1 MAYYMLQVAYT
12 SKAWG
17 SQVKDPQSVMERT
30 RPVTEAL
37 GGSIESTYYTF
48 GEYDLVMIVQF
59 PDIVSAA
66 ALSMVASAGGAVRG
80 FKTTPLLTV
89 EEGMEAME
97 KAKVKSAEYQS
108 PTV

>member
-12 SKAWG
+12 SEAWG
-17 SQVKDPQSVMERT
+17 SQVKNPQNVIDRT
-30 RPVTEAL
+30 RPVTEGL

-59 PDIVSAA
+59 PDNVSAA

-89 EEGMEAME
+89 EEGMEAMG
-97 KAKVKSAEYQS
+97 KAKARSVEYHS